1 MNAMS
6 DTTPNKSADT
16 KGPKAASPPP
26 SEAKISKNP
35 TPETKTSKNSST
47 ETSGP
52 GNSGVAS
59 EKSSRESIGGPS
71 AVHYGYFSNI
81 KSPEY
86 RSGWDDI
93 WSKKKSKPRTKKPVC
108 VNFSFQSLPNDVQ
121 SALVAAARKE
131 LKKAR
136 VNFDNREK
144 MGEVIWHLKC
154 EVKS

>member
-1 MNAMS
+1 MDAMS
-6 DTTPNKSADT
+6 NTTMSKTADT
-16 KGPKAASPPP
+16 KGSKAAS
-26 SEAKISKNP
+26 SSAS
-35 TPETKTSKNSST
+35 ETKKSKTPSSETPTSTSSSA
-47 ETSGP
+47 EISGP
-52 GNSGVAS
+52 SNSGVAS
-59 EKSSRESIGGPS
+59 EKSSRESVGGPG
-71 AVHYGYFSNI
+71 AVHYGFFSNI
-81 KSPEY
+81 KTPEY